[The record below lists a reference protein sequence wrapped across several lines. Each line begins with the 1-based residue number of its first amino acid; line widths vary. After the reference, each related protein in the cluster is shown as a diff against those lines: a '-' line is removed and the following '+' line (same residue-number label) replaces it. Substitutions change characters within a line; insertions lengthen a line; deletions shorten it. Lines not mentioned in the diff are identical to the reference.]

1 LATRFGKRVGAVDR
15 PAVRVQN
22 KGETMTE
29 WQKRIDG
36 LVERLGSQEAVAKFT
51 GVNKAIISKLRS
63 GQRTSVRYDT
73 GDAIVKACR
82 SLKVSVD

>member
-1 LATRFGKRVGAVDR
+1 
-15 PAVRVQN
+15 
-22 KGETMTE
+22 MTE

-36 LVERLGSQEAVAKFT
+36 LVEKLGSQEAVAKFT

-73 GDAIVKACR
+73 GDSIVKACR
-82 SLKVSVD
+82 SLKVAVD